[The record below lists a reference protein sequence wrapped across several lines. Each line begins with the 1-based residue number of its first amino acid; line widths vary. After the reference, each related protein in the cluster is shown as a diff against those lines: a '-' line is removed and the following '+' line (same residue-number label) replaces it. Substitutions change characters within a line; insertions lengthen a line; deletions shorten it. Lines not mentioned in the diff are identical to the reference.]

1 MLLASLPFASCA
13 RKASDGV
20 ATPRNPERFTFDRH
34 PKGPI
39 VFLSTQLNP
48 VEEAARMRD
57 EILTDFPGTVDFRP
71 NDNNYIFDQ
80 IGELRAQN
88 PSVSIL
94 VGALHGDLVKLHEQ
108 GSLMPMDQVYQALAD
123 RKISK
128 NLMALSRLDGASS
141 YYVPWM
147 QASFVMVA
155 NKKALKYLP
164 KGASLGSLTYDQL
177 AVWAKNIQNSTKKAR
192 LGFPAG
198 EKGLMHRFL
207 QGYLYPSFTG
217 STLLR
222 FRSDD
227 ARRAWAY
234 LADLWKSVDPG
245 SLTYTSMDEPLLLGD
260 VWIAWDHTA
269 RLIKVFTERPDDFV
283 AFPAPIGPKG
293 RGFMTV
299 VSGLAIP
306 KGTADSESLETL
318 IDYLTEPEIQVRT
331 ALATGFFPVLESTGG
346 KGLTGNMRLLSNAVD
361 AQLVS
366 ERSIPTLLPVGL
378 GTSGSTYNEIFMLT
392 FSEIVLEGKDAS
404 SVLDENAKELQSI
417 LDKQNARC
425 WLPDVSGE
433 RPCKIE

>member
-1 MLLASLPFASCA
+1 MLLASMSFFSCA
-13 RKASDGV
+13 RRASDGV
-20 ATPRNPERFTFDRH
+20 ETPQRQERVAFYRR

-39 VFLSTQLNP
+39 VFLSTQFNP
-48 VEEAARMRD
+48 VEEAARMRND
-57 EILTDFPGTVDFRP
+57 ILKDFPGTVDFRP

-80 IGELRAQN
+80 IGELRAQDPN
-88 PSVSIL
+88 VSIL
-94 VGALHGDLVKLHEQ
+94 VGALHGDLVKLEGK
-108 GSLMPMDQVYQALAD
+108 GSLLPMDALYQSLSD

-128 NLMALSRLDGASS
+128 SLMALSRLDGVSS

-164 KGASLGSLTYDQL
+164 KGAALGSLTYDQL
-177 AVWAKNIQNSTKKAR
+177 AVWARNIQNSAKKAR

-198 EKGLMHRFL
+198 GKGLMHRFL

-227 ARRAWAY
+227 ARLAWAY

-245 SLTYTSMDEPLLLGD
+245 SLSYTSMDEPLLLGD

-269 RLIKVFTERPDDFV
+269 RLIKVFAERPDGFV

-306 KGTADSESLETL
+306 KGTADTESLETL
-318 IDYLTEPEIQVRT
+318 IDYLTMPEIQART
-331 ALATGFFPVLESTGG
+331 ALATGFFPVLETSGES
-346 KGLTGNMRLLSNAVD
+346 GLSGNMRLLSSAVG

-366 ERSIPTLLPVGL
+366 DRSIPTLLPVCL
-378 GTSGSTYNEIFMLT
+378 GDSGATYNEIFMLT
-392 FSEIVLEGKDAS
+392 FSAIVLEGRDAKT
-404 SVLDENAKELQSI
+404 VLDENAKELQSI
-417 LDKQNARC
+417 LDRQDARC